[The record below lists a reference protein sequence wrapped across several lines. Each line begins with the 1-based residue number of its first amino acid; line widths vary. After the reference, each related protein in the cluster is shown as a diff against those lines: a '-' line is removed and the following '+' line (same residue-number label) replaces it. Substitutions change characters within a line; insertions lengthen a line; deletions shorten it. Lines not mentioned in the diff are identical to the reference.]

1 MWSSKLACRHSA
13 IRKLYIKDVY
23 GTQVKRDAGMS
34 KQKAKGTRMET
45 GLVRYLTRN
54 MIDSDGIHRAALAG
68 NADEG
73 DVHGI
78 RKGSLVGIAEVKNH
92 KHITPGLVAEWCNE
106 TLRERE
112 NAHADFAVL
121 VMHRNGCDQTGS
133 SRSYGRNIVQL
144 TMRDL
149 MSVSGVEQKEESADG
164 STRRTIDADD
174 VWVSIDVDTLVML
187 LNSSVSTENG

>member
-1 MWSSKLACRHSA
+1 
-13 IRKLYIKDVY
+13 
-23 GTQVKRDAGMS
+23 MS

-54 MIDSDGIHRAALAG
+54 MDDSEGIHRAALAG
-68 NADEG
+68 SADEG

-78 RKGSLVGIAEVKNH
+78 RKGDLVGIAEVKNH
-92 KHITPGLVAEWCNE
+92 KQTTPGLVAEWCTE

-121 VMHRNGCDQTGS
+121 VMHRNGCDQTGN

-149 MSVSGVEQKEESADG
+149 MTVSGIEQREGSVDG
-164 STRRTIDADD
+164 SVRRTIDADD
-174 VWVSIDVDTLVML
+174 VWVTIDVDTLVML
-187 LNSSVSTENG
+187 LNSSLVTES

>member
-1 MWSSKLACRHSA
+1 
-13 IRKLYIKDVY
+13 
-23 GTQVKRDAGMS
+23 MS

-45 GLVRYLTRN
+45 GFVRYLTAS
-54 MIDSDGIHRAALAG
+54 MDDPEGIHRAALAG

-78 RKGSLVGIAEVKNH
+78 RKGSIVGIAEVKNH
-92 KHITPGLVAEWCNE
+92 KQVTPGLVAEWHAE

-133 SRSYGRNIVQL
+133 SRSYGMNIVQL
-144 TMRDL
+144 TMRDF
-149 MSVSGVEQKEESADG
+149 MTVSGIEQVEKSADG
-164 STRRTIDADD
+164 NARRTVDADD
-174 VWVSIDVDTLVML
+174 VWVTIDVDTLVIL
-187 LNSSVSTENG
+187 LNSSLVTESR

>member
-1 MWSSKLACRHSA
+1 
-13 IRKLYIKDVY
+13 
-23 GTQVKRDAGMS
+23 MS

-45 GLVRYLTRN
+45 GLVRYLERN
-54 MIDSDGIHRAALAG
+54 LDDPGDVHRAALAG

-78 RKGSLVGIAEVKNH
+78 RKGDLVGIAEVKNH
-92 KHITPGLVAEWCNE
+92 KQMTPGLVAKWCEE

-121 VMHRNGCDQTGS
+121 VMHRSGCDQTGN
-133 SRSYGRNIVQL
+133 SRSYGGNIVQL

-149 MSVSGVEQKEESADG
+149 MIVSDIEQKEESADG
-164 STRRTIDADD
+164 SARRTIDADD
-174 VWVSIDVDTLVML
+174 VWVTIDVDTLIML
-187 LNSSVSTENG
+187 LNSSVSTESD